1 MKLTV
6 LGCLGAYPYKNQ
18 GTTSYLLQSEDFHLL
33 IDAGSAT
40 LVKLEE
46 HLDPLA
52 LDAVILSHYHHD
64 HIADLGVLQY
74 YWQLH
79 PEKEPGS
86 VLPIYG
92 HTKDSCH
99 FNELTMPN
107 VSEGHGYFEAE
118 ELKIGPFLIT
128 FMETIHPVVCYAMRI
143 VEESTGKVFVFT
155 GDSGY
160 LESFTEFAK
169 NADLF
174 LADTYLFAGNERHKA
189 HFTSKE
195 AGELAKKAQVKKLV
209 LTHLP
214 QFGDLAQLK
223 QEAQVAAG
231 TAIKVE
237 LAEVDKVFDI

>member
-6 LGCLGAYPYKNQ
+6 LGCLGAYPYKQQ
-18 GTTSYLLQSEDFHLL
+18 GTTSYLLQSDDFNLL

-40 LVKLEE
+40 LVKLQE

-79 PEKEPGS
+79 PEKDPEA

-92 HTKDSCH
+92 HTRDEFH
-99 FNELTMPN
+99 FSELTMPG

-143 VEESTGKVFVFT
+143 VEESTGKVLVFT

-160 LESFTEFAK
+160 LESFASFAK
-169 NADLF
+169 EADLF
-174 LADTYLFAGNERHKA
+174 LADTYLFEGNERHRA

-195 AGELAKKAQVKKLV
+195 SGELAKAANVKQLV

-214 QFGDLAQLK
+214 QFGDLEQLK
-223 QEAQVAAG
+223 EEAQRAAG
-231 TAIKVE
+231 ADIQVA
-237 LAEVDKVFDI
+237 LAAVDKVFEI